1 MEKLVIRTESAP
13 EAIGPYS
20 QAVQV
25 GPTLYLSGQIALDP
39 ETNKLVEGGVV
50 EQILRIL
57 ENVKAVVAAA
67 GGELDHVVKTTL
79 FLRDMSDFQK
89 VNEIY
94 GEYFRDAPPART
106 TVEVSRLP
114 QDVLV
119 EMDAIAVLEV

>member
-13 EAIGPYS
+13 KAIGPYS

>member
-39 ETNKLVEGGVV
+39 DTNKLVEGGVV

-79 FLRDMSDFQK
+79 FLQDMSDFQK

-114 QDVLV
+114 QDALV

>member
-1 MEKLVIRTESAP
+1 MEKLVIRTKSAP

-39 ETNKLVEGGVV
+39 DTNKLVEGGVV

-79 FLRDMSDFQK
+79 FLQDMSDFQK

-114 QDVLV
+114 QDALV